1 MQNGIKLFNNH
12 IFYFNVLSFTE
23 MQARGHRR
31 REVAKCHVSHEGKG
45 QRGQRKC

>member
-1 MQNGIKLFNNH
+1 
-12 IFYFNVLSFTE
+12 

-45 QRGQRKC
+45 QRGQRKCSKECEYRREGSTF